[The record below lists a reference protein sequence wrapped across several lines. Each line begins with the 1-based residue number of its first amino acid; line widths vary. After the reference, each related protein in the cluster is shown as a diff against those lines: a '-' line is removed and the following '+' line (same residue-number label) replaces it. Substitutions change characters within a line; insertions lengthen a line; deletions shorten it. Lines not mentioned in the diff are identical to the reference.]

1 MPPTTQSYGIEKL
14 RWCRL
19 DDVLRWIR
27 SNALNDPYDVGE
39 LSKNLARHFTN
50 LIIQPHHFAASVV
63 SRVVESCFNIIEGEY
78 IQGIDYNQQSQCI
91 VVRTLIYGVSNGL
104 YDNKLPINPFEGMTN
119 ADGTPRTSCT
129 REELEQWL
137 KEMEG

>member
-1 MPPTTQSYGIEKL
+1 MITTQSYGIEKL
-14 RWCRL
+14 DYCKL
-19 DDVLRWIR
+19 SHVLRWIIR
-27 SNALNDPYDVGE
+27 NGCGYAEIGIDVE
-39 LSKNLARHFTN
+39 DVLVCNKQLQ
-50 LIIQPHHFAASVV
+50 IQPHHFAASVV